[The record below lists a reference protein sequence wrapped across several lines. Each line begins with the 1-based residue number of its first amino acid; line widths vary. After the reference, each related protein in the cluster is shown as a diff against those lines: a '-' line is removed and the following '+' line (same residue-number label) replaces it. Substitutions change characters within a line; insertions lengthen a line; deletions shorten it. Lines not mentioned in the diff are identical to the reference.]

1 MASTNKQNIHMKTSA
16 NIFLSACIAVAVVLA
31 SPIKN
36 LAQDI
41 QSDVSGFHIN
51 LNLHY
56 GQWNTSSEFLEGIRD
71 YDPNGYGIQL
81 SGGYGFNQRMEAFL
95 HLSYQDFNLSGDWD
109 SYTHTEVGIGF
120 RYNFG
125 ATLSKIRPFLDV
137 QINMSA
143 LEMDRIFF
151 QHAGGPRVEGK
162 LEMEGLTLVGGGG
175 LRYFF
180 KPWFAATVH
189 ARYHYGS
196 DYDMFFEG
204 FEMNLPDQDV
214 SQFDIGIGVAWYFGK
229 RF

>member
-1 MASTNKQNIHMKTSA
+1 MKKS
-16 NIFLSACIAVAVVLA
+16 IFNFLTACAVAAVVLA
-31 SPIKN
+31 SIN
-36 LAQDI
+36 EVRAQDI

-56 GQWNTSSEFLEGIRD
+56 GQWNTTSQFLEGIRD

-81 SGGYGFNQRMEAFL
+81 SGGYGFNQRLEAFL
-95 HLSYQDFNLSGDWD
+95 HFSYHDFNMSGDWD
-109 SYTHTEVGIGF
+109 TYMHVETGLGL

-125 ATLSKIRPFLDV
+125 ATLSKMRPFLDV
-137 QINMSA
+137 QINLSS

-162 LEMEGLTLVGGGG
+162 LEMEGITLAGGGG

-180 KPWFAATVH
+180 RPWFAATLH

-204 FEMNLPDQDV
+204 IEMNLPDQDV
-214 SQFDIGIGVAWYFGK
+214 IQFDIGIGVAWYFGK

>member
-1 MASTNKQNIHMKTSA
+1 MKTSIKYFLLAFTSVTVVMASTTNIQS
-16 NIFLSACIAVAVVLA
+16 
-31 SPIKN
+31 
-36 LAQDI
+36 QDI

-56 GQWNTSSEFLEGIRD
+56 GQWNTSSQFLEGIRN

-95 HLSYQDFNLSGDWD
+95 HFSYNDFNLSGDWD
-109 SYTHTEVGIGF
+109 TYTHTEAGVGF

-137 QINMSA
+137 QVNMSA
-143 LEMDRIFF
+143 LEMDRIFY
-151 QHAGGPRVEGK
+151 QHGTGGPRVEGK
-162 LEMEGLTLVGGGG
+162 LEMEGITLAGGGG

-180 KPWFAATVH
+180 KPWFAGTIH

-204 FEMNLPDQDV
+204 IELNLPDQDV
-214 SQFDIGIGVAWYFGK
+214 SQFDVGLGVAWYFGK